1 MSFSDTK
8 VEGMNAQAIK
18 VELDWTARACYIRLS
33 DTAVARTE
41 PFHDDMCLFV
51 DLDDMD
57 EVVGIEILDLDR
69 DIPLSDLC
77 RQFHIREKR
86 AAMIAHL
93 LPSVTKTPLFTVVAD
108 PVIGH
113 AQPITMQKNTSRL
126 AQH

>member
-1 MSFSDTK
+1 
-8 VEGMNAQAIK
+8 MNAQTIK

-33 DTAVARTE
+33 DATVARTE
-41 PFHDDMCLFV
+41 PFDDDMCLFV

-113 AQPITMQKNTSRL
+113 GQTITMQKNTSRL